1 MRYRDIICRMRSR
14 DSIGLL
20 ITTGKI
26 LFKGFQPSGIAKTE
40 ALSRL
45 RAKIESLS
53 SYLVQMHQTSTSMEA
68 CRKLALLMDVSGLS
82 QNK

>member
-1 MRYRDIICRMRSR
+1 M
-14 DSIGLL
+14 
-20 ITTGKI
+20 
-26 LFKGFQPSGIAKTE
+26 GFQPSGIAKTE

-45 RAKIESLS
+45 RAKTESLS